1 MGRHENTIQN
11 QTDNPNENKIKDLN
25 AGSNNVNSRNM
36 RQYYER
42 LLKEAEEEGKRLEAR
57 DWELNLAEDP
67 MGINYARWATEEEIK
82 ESLTEILSGQE
93 HAVNSGVPLFCHD
106 GTTYVD
112 GTDSHSMI
120 IGASGSKKTRLFI
133 LPSILMLAKAGESMI
148 ITDPKAELYERTS
161 GHLKENGYKIYC
173 VNFRDDSRQNCWN
186 PLDAP
191 RQFFRNGK
199 FDLAVGLL
207 NDFSTIS
214 VPKDNRGGDP
224 FWDDSARSAF
234 MGMLLLIFLLAET
247 PEAINIRSLLRL
259 RNTLFEPAESAPTQK
274 SGNNESRFRKLFR
287 MLDPG
292 SLAASYLSVLATAPE
307 RTLGSILATLD
318 THLIKFI
325 MRPDLTDMLCHNDID
340 FRKIGH
346 EKTAIFLVMPDEK
359 ETYHGL
365 ISIFVQQCYESLIF
379 EAQTQPGKT
388 LPRRVNFLLDEFS
401 SLPPIK
407 EFPAMIAAARS
418 RNIRFNIVVQSEKQL
433 RSRYREEADTIKGNC
448 NNWIFL
454 YSRELQTLEELSRLC
469 GNQKSGNP
477 LVTPSRLQRLNKE
490 KGEVLIIHGRQ
501 YPFLSHLD
509 DISLYDHDVFLSPSF
524 EECKEAPIQVFMLE
538 NMMKEHTEEW
548 ITAKLAQNTV
558 KQLETEEM
566 ERKIKEEKHL
576 EELKQKVK
584 ENTLLKEELSAAKQQ
599 MNTLCCLPV
608 QKADISENLILEA
621 SRKWYENTFSSCSL
635 PGFSD
640 IYSAQCSLVELPM
653 PSGKPE
659 ENYSGAAHIGQ
670 KEPTQSG
677 RFLPESPFPL
687 NCLSLTAELNAE
699 NMAVFGSDRELL
711 SCAAHQVYR
720 RVLASGQSVP
730 IFFDMK
736 DLKPDWNATARLFKS
751 FNLLLILLA
760 RQLFG
765 GDMAGLPAIQKDQKL
780 NTIDISDIAGPLG
793 DNIKLLWQEFS
804 AKPEGMPKYLL
815 ILNHMEDAFYK
826 TDAVWQ
832 AWDTAK
838 YPNVHVLVT
847 TTEKELLTAN
857 CCSYL
862 HLKGGHVYGSP
873 NILFF
878 DEQNNEVKMK
888 QSPAPTLC
896 LEVTTCCPS

>member
-1 MGRHENTIQN
+1 MGGHDNTIQN
-11 QTDNPNENKIKDLN
+11 QTVNPNENNIENLN
-25 AGSNNVNSRNM
+25 TGSNSINSRNM

-42 LLKEAEEEGKRLEAR
+42 LLKDAEEEGKRLEAQDR
-57 DWELNLAEDP
+57 KLNLEEDP
-67 MGINYARWATEEEIK
+67 MGINYARWATEDEMK
-82 ESLTEILSGQE
+82 ESLTEILSDQE
-93 HAVNSGVPLFCHD
+93 HAEHSGVPLFCHD

-112 GTDSHSMI
+112 GSDSHSMI

-161 GHLKENGYKIYC
+161 GHLKENGYQIFC
-173 VNFRDDSRQNCWN
+173 VNFRDNSKQNCWN

-191 RQFFRNGK
+191 RQFFQNGK

-247 PEAINIRSLLRL
+247 PEEINIRSLLRL
-259 RNTLFEPAESAPTQK
+259 RNTLFEPERSSEGQKAENS
-274 SGNNESRFRKLFR
+274 ESRFRKLFR

-292 SLAASYLSVLATAPE
+292 SIAASYLSVLATAPE

-346 EKTAIFLVMPDEK
+346 EKTAVFLVMPDEK

-433 RSRYREEADTIKGNC
+433 RSRYHEEADTIKGNC

-509 DISLYDHDVFLSPSF
+509 DISLYDHDEFLSPSY
-524 EECKEAPIQVFMLE
+524 EECRETPIQVFMLE
-538 NMMKEHTEEW
+538 NMIKEHSNTW
-548 ITAKLAQNTV
+548 IAAKLAQNMV
-558 KQLETEEM
+558 KQMEAEETE
-566 ERKIKEEKHL
+566 RKLKEEKHL
-576 EELKQKVK
+576 EELKQKEK
-584 ENTLLKEELSAAKQQ
+584 ENTLLKEELNAVKRR
-599 MNTLCCLPV
+599 MNTLRQLPV
-608 QKADISENLILEA
+608 QKDDLSGNPILEA
-621 SRKWYENTFSSCSL
+621 SRKWYENTFSSVCL
-635 PGFSD
+635 PKYCD
-640 IYSAQCSLVELPM
+640 IHSAQCSLVKLTS
-653 PSGKPE
+653 PSEKPARSISKTNAAQE
-659 ENYSGAAHIGQ
+659 EP
-670 KEPTQSG
+670 ERSG
-677 RFLPESPFPL
+677 RFLPENPFPL
-687 NCLSLTAELNAE
+687 NGLSLTAELNAE
-699 NMAVFGSDRELL
+699 NIAVFGPDRELL

-730 IFFDMK
+730 IFFDMEN
-736 DLKPDWNATARLFKS
+736 LKPDWNATARLFKS
-751 FNLLLILLA
+751 FNLLLVLLA

-780 NTIDISDIAGPLG
+780 NTIDISDIAEPLG
-793 DNIKLLWQEFS
+793 GNVKRLQEEFS

-815 ILNHMEDAFYK
+815 ILNLMEDAFYK
-826 TDAVWQ
+826 TDAIWQ

-838 YPNVHVLVT
+838 YPNVRILAT
-847 TTEKELLTAN
+847 TTEKELLTDN
-857 CCSYL
+857 CLSYIDV
-862 HLKGGHVYGSP
+862 KGNHVYASP

-878 DEQNNEVKMK
+878 DEQDNEVKMI

-896 LEVTTCCPS
+896 LEVSSCCPS